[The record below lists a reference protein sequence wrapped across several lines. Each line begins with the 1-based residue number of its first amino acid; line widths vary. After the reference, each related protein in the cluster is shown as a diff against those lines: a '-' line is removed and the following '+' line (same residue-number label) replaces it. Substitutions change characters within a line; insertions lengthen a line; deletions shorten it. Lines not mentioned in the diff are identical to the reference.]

1 MGEVLQGITTR
12 KPRESNYTRIVK
24 AYKGMES
31 EINVL
36 IPTDKLRTS
45 TIRESAL
52 FYMRNLRK
60 NNFPLLHTRV

>member
-24 AYKGMES
+24 AYKGVES

-36 IPTDKLRTS
+36 IPIDK
-45 TIRESAL
+45 
-52 FYMRNLRK
+52 F
-60 NNFPLLHTRV
+60 

>member
-52 FYMRNLRK
+52 FYMRTLRK
-60 NNFPLLHTRV
+60 NNFPLSHTRV